1 MTVGLYLLTF
11 DTHTAAVVRAT
22 SHDDSLR
29 GHPEGTRS
37 TRIGTVDNVDDLPAP
52 PRVILASTHRVAH
65 LAPSDFECAAI
76 AAANA
81 YGLDDRVL
89 FGQHGVLTDPSCRY
103 LPVPLVRRV
112 VSFVLVDEVG
122 LTAGQVARLFGMDR
136 TTIQYAVS
144 EARRTI
150 NVQPFA
156 AAVSAAR
163 QAVRQRQRVNRPIVV
178 DGVAAD

>member
-103 LPVPLVRRV
+103 FPVPLVRRV

-122 LTAGQVARLFGMDR
+122 LTAGVVARLFGMDR

-150 NVQPFA
+150 DEHPFA
-156 AAVSAAR
+156 DAVLAAR

>member
-1 MTVGLYLLTF
+1 MSTGLYLLTF
-11 DTHTAAVVRAT
+11 DAHTSAVVRAA

-29 GHPEGTRS
+29 GHPEGTQS
-37 TRIGTVDNVDDLPAP
+37 TRIGTADDDDLPDP
-52 PRVILASTHRVAH
+52 PRVVLASTHRVAH

-103 LPVPLVRRV
+103 FPVPLVRRV

-122 LTAGQVARLFGMDR
+122 LTAGVVARLFGMDR